1 ALGIQRRQGL
11 FSLSQLGLGLTQA
24 SLQRPQ
30 LGTDKLGPCGA
41 RTALEL
47 LVTFGRLGLGLEMF
61 EAGAQLTANV
71 AEPLQIL
78 LGMANALL
86 GFASPLLVTGDT
98 RRLLHEQLE
107 IGGARL
113 HQPTDGALLYD
124 GVAARPKAGTEE
136 EV

>member
-1 ALGIQRRQGL
+1 AARLLGLSLLAGHRQGNVTPLILGALGIQRRQGL
-11 FSLSQLGLGLTQA
+11 FGLGQLGLGLTQA

-30 LGTDKLGPCGA
+30 FGTDKLGPCGA

-86 GFASPLLVTGDT
+86 
-98 RRLLHEQLE
+98 
-107 IGGARL
+107 
-113 HQPTDGALLYD
+113 
-124 GVAARPKAGTEE
+124 
-136 EV
+136 